1 MCKVGC
7 STGEEKVMEARKR
20 GWGRILVVTIAVL
33 SMVGPVASWAQETT
47 PAAANA
53 GSGPSGSTILA
64 GVGAVL
70 GSIFYAPFKG
80 LILCPGVGLVA
91 AGVTYAATGGQKE
104 TPEYLLRV
112 GCTGTYFI
120 SPGMVQGQKAFRTF
134 DKP

>member
-1 MCKVGC
+1 MGPRDNASRGRFRVRPL
-7 STGEEKVMEARKR
+7 RKHNPGR
-20 GWGRILVVTIAVL
+20 GRG
-33 SMVGPVASWAQETT
+33 G
-47 PAAANA
+47 
-53 GSGPSGSTILA
+53 
-64 GVGAVL
+64 L

-80 LILCPGVGLVA
+80 LIQCPAVGLVA

-120 SPGMVQGQKAFRTF
+120 SPGMVQGQEAFRTY

>member
-1 MCKVGC
+1 
-7 STGEEKVMEARKR
+7 MEARKR

-47 PAAANA
+47 PAAASS

>member
-1 MCKVGC
+1 
-7 STGEEKVMEARKR
+7 MEARKR
-20 GWGRILVVTIAVL
+20 GWSRILVVTIAVL
-33 SMVGPVASWAQETT
+33 GMVGPVASWAQETP
-47 PAAANA
+47 PAATAS

-80 LILCPGVGLVA
+80 LIECPAVGLVA

-120 SPGMVQGQKAFRTF
+120 SPGMVQGEEAFRTY
-134 DKP
+134 DEP

>member
-1 MCKVGC
+1 
-7 STGEEKVMEARKR
+7 MEARKR

-33 SMVGPVASWAQETT
+33 GMVGPVASWAQETT
-47 PAAANA
+47 PAASNS

-64 GVGAVL
+64 GVGAVF
-70 GSIFYAPFKG
+70 GSILYAPFKG

-112 GCTGTYFI
+112 GCTGTYVI
-120 SPGMVQGQKAFRTF
+120 SPEMVQGQEAFRAY

>member
-1 MCKVGC
+1 
-7 STGEEKVMEARKR
+7 MEARRR
-20 GWGRILVVTIAVL
+20 GWVWILVVTIAVL
-33 SMVGPVASWAQETT
+33 GMVVPAASRAQETT
-47 PAAANA
+47 PAAADSR
-53 GSGPSGSTILA
+53 SGPSGSAILA

-80 LILCPGVGLVA
+80 LILCPAVGLVA
-91 AGVTYAATGGQKE
+91 SGVTYAATRGEKE

-120 SPGMVQGQKAFRTF
+120 SPKMVQGQEAFRAY